1 MNILHREI
9 KKIEGFL
16 ENVSQ
21 FNLLKLMDHPIYQYH
36 AFGTE
41 VLYYYRQLIEDFVE
55 ERDIKTQI
63 YEKLVQNLTQDIDL
77 SLNISQDNNLD
88 LKESVAIN
96 RIYLT
101 TLVSKHGLSEPYFT
115 VLDVLN
121 LQKNH
126 LSQSHFQL
134 DNYHKDYENRHQSVQ
149 ERLLKKFQER
159 FSQKK

>member
-1 MNILHREI
+1 M
-9 KKIEGFL
+9 
-16 ENVSQ
+16 
-21 FNLLKLMDHPIYQYH
+21 
-36 AFGTE
+36 
-41 VLYYYRQLIEDFVE
+41 YYYRQLIEDFVE

-63 YEKLVQNLTQDIDL
+63 YEKLVQNLTQGIDL

-121 LQKNH
+121 LQKYH